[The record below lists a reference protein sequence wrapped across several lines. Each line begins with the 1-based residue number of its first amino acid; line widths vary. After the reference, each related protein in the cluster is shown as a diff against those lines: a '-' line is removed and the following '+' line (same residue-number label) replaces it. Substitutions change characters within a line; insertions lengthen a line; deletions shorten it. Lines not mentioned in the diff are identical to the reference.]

1 MSVTDFT
8 DLKSLYETDDFK
20 WLELTIQLLKNQQF
34 NSLDLDNLIEEL
46 EDLGS
51 EKRNAVVSLLQ
62 QVIRHLLLLEYWTSE
77 AEFNAN
83 HWKSEIY
90 NFRDQLDRKL
100 TTTLKNYLA
109 ENLESIYKRALGYVE
124 LKTGNSVN
132 LPSECPYNLEQL
144 LDLNW
149 FPDRTRDLD

>member
-1 MSVTDFT
+1 MSIT
-8 DLKSLYETDDFK
+8 DLKTLYETDDFK
-20 WLELTIQLLKNQQF
+20 WLQLTIKLLKNKQF
-34 NSLDLDNLIEEL
+34 HSLDLGNLIEEL

-51 EKRNAVVSLLQ
+51 EKRTTVVSLLQ
-62 QVIRHLLLLEYWTSE
+62 QVIRHLLLLEYWTSAKE
-77 AEFNAN
+77 RNPN

-100 TTTLKNYLA
+100 TTTLKNYLE
-109 ENLESIYKRALGYVE
+109 ENLDSIYKRALGYVE

-132 LPSECPYNLEQL
+132 FPSECPYNLEQL

-149 FPDRTRDLD
+149 FPEQIRDID